1 MIWPCMQSFSD
12 LNVRA
17 SVKWQCPGFS
27 LWPHCCVDT
36 MSFWTW
42 TWTNFETLWLEGSAP
57 YNLDWLS
64 FYFSLTSTFHLGPS
78 LERSNEV
85 EFLSQK
91 FVRDPKWKVDMETLW
106 DWEMDKSEK
115 SEKLE
120 IALTTTVLK
129 LELSNLAHLSF
140 RHWRTS
146 PQNLGQFGQL
156 FYFLH
161 VHFWLRDSD
170 NFLRQKFNLL
180 GSIQTWCQMKGI
192 GQTKEKA

>member
-1 MIWPCMQSFSD
+1 MVFWLENVHLPTLQWARVRKKSKVSNLSQTCLGTSSYMIWPCMQSLSD
-12 LNVRA
+12 LTARA
-17 SVKWQCPGFS
+17 SVKWQCPSFS

-91 FVRDPKWKVDMETLW
+91 FVRVPKSKVDMETLW
-106 DWEMDKSEK
+106 DWEMEK
-115 SEKLE
+115 VWK
-120 IALTTTVLK
+120 V
-129 LELSNLAHLSF
+129 
-140 RHWRTS
+140 R
-146 PQNLGQFGQL
+146 LG
-156 FYFLH
+156 
-161 VHFWLRDSD
+161 
-170 NFLRQKFNLL
+170 
-180 GSIQTWCQMKGI
+180 
-192 GQTKEKA
+192 